1 MKGIIFSEFLE
12 LVEETF
18 GLEVCQDMLDEN
30 EDEGLYTSAGTYDHK
45 ALVNLI
51 ISLSKLTNISIEDLQ
66 MVYGKW
72 VFSSLLKSM
81 PGLELKSTTTF
92 EFINQVE
99 HYIHIEVKKLYEDA
113 KPPQFIFISESESE
127 MVLDYISARC
137 FSHVC
142 FGLIEGCADYYNETI
157 KIDMQPI
164 TDDGSQVRFT
174 LSLGE

>member
-30 EDEGLYTSAGTYDHK
+30 SDEGAYTSAGTYDHHD
-45 ALVNLI
+45 LVKLI
-51 ISLSKLTNISIEDLQ
+51 ITLSKITNIGIEELQ
-66 MVYGKW
+66 EVYGKW
-72 VFSSLLKSM
+72 VFTSLLRSM
-81 PGLELKSTTTF
+81 PGLEVKSNSTF

-99 HYIHIEVKKLYEDA
+99 DYIHIEVNKLYDDA
-113 KPPQFIFISESESE
+113 KPPQFIFISQTESE

-142 FGLIEGCADYYNETI
+142 FGLIQGCAAYYDE
-157 KIDMQPI
+157 KVEVQMQPVQE
-164 TDDGSQVRFT
+164 DGSQVRFT
-174 LSLGE
+174 IRMI